1 MYAMIE
7 ITEQQFSKDI
17 DSIIDNVQKNKQ
29 FYVINCV
36 DGKKVMVVPCD
47 ESGVPLGIPM
57 GN

>member
-1 MYAMIE
+1 MIE

-17 DSIIDNVQKNKQ
+17 DSIMDNVQKNKQ